1 MTYTHIVFVGHHRE
15 RLIESITQYRKYPIT
30 RVVLVIGDDDTTG
43 ERISRK
49 VATRV
54 KSDLSPVYE
63 VAIAKVDK
71 RNVMN
76 AASQV
81 IDIILSEQKDGRRCI
96 LNMSGSLRTY
106 AIAAYIAGCL
116 TQSPMIT
123 SIPRYDEENREV
135 GIEEII
141 ELPTIPVQFPR
152 KDQAELLGAIAKSS
166 GYLEDL
172 ILQANPRARE
182 VPDELAKERS
192 RLFHHLKKI
201 EEMGFV
207 TKERA
212 GKQVMFSL
220 SPLGRIFAKV
230 CRAEG

>member
-15 RLIESITQYRKYPIT
+15 RLIESITGYRKYPIR
-30 RVVLVIGDDDTTG
+30 RVVLVLGDDDSTG

-49 VATRV
+49 VATKV

-63 VAIAKVDK
+63 VTIAKVDK

-76 AASQV
+76 AASRI
-81 IDIILSEQKDGRRCI
+81 IDIILSERKDGRRCI

-116 TQSPMIT
+116 TRSPMIT
-123 SIPRYDEENREV
+123 SIPRYDEEDREV

-152 KDQAELLGAIAKSS
+152 KDQAELLGAIATSS
-166 GYLEDL
+166 GYVEDL
-172 ILQANPRARE
+172 ILQISPGAKD
-182 VPDELAKERS
+182 VPGELARERS
-192 RLFHHLKKI
+192 RIAHHIRKI

-207 TKERA
+207 TKEKS